1 MTTIAIFLTFI
12 GIILSIDCKAQTGGK
27 EKEKVY
33 QLTGLV
39 LNRVTGAPIPYTKIT
54 INKRLRMAYT
64 NEEGFYSLPV
74 EAGDTVNFFHVGFYP
89 AKLPIADYLKN
100 YKPDTEYLYEIQF
113 MLEDTITLPTV
124 TIYPYKTP
132 DDIKNAI
139 KYMNTPIDIP
149 IDQAQAHITPEL
161 MSFFMNNLP
170 TDPNDAQNVA
180 RQRYMQYYS
189 NTNVRPTF
197 GVDFV
202 AVYNLINYIG
212 KKKKEKQDRI
222 LNSDVDY

>member
-1 MTTIAIFLTFI
+1 MPTNA
-12 GIILSIDCKAQTGGK
+12 KAQTVG
-27 EKEKVY
+27 KEKVY

-39 LNRVTGAPIPYTKIT
+39 LNRATGVPIPYTKIT
-54 INKRLRMAYT
+54 VNRRLRMAYT

-74 EAGDTVNFFHVGFYP
+74 EASDTVHFFHVGFYP
-89 AKLPIADYLKN
+89 AKLIVAEYLKK
-100 YKPDTEYLYEIQF
+100 YRLDSEYLYEIQY

-132 DDIKNAI
+132 EDIKNAI

-149 IDQAQAHITPEL
+149 LDQAQSHITPEL

-170 TDPNDAQNVA
+170 ADPNDAQNVA

-189 NTNVRPTF
+189 NANVRPTF